1 MTLSVMLRR
10 NAAARTVVLM
20 MGTAIAVSSCSSD
33 TSSSESS
40 SPTAS
45 SSQTG
50 EASSSIE
57 AVTSAASTFL
67 ETLDDTQK
75 AEAQLEFTEDNAAA
89 WSNLPCGADCRVGIE
104 FSTLD
109 EAQLSAAKAVLQA
122 AMGTADG
129 EGYDQAMQ
137 ILAADDVLG
146 AYQTA
151 NPGAGPGGGGG
162 TPPSGSPDG
171 GTAPSG
177 APDTSGTAPTG
188 DVDSSAGAA
197 QGGGGGGYSSGNYYL
212 GILGTPSD
220 DGSWQVH
227 FGGHHLA
234 VNITYSDGAVTGAT
248 PYFIGVEPKTWET
261 DGVTYAPLDAGRD
274 AMLEVLN
281 SLDEAQLTSAKLS
294 ESFTD
299 VLLGPDQDGG
309 FPETKSGISVADL
322 DADQKALVLAAM
334 VPWVSVADADTQAAL
349 MKTYEDELD
358 QTYISYS
365 GNTALE
371 AQGDYVR
378 IDGPSVWIE
387 FVCQNGV
394 VYSDQIHYHTI
405 WRDHTRD
412 YGGEFSF

>member
-1 MTLSVMLRR
+1 MAL
-10 NAAARTVVLM
+10 
-20 MGTAIAVSSCSSD
+20 SSCSSD
-33 TSSSESS
+33 TSNSDSSGATPATSTAASTDSS
-40 SPTAS
+40 V
-45 SSQTG
+45 
-50 EASSSIE
+50 E
-57 AVTSAASTFL
+57 AVTTAANAFL
-67 ETLDDTQK
+67 DTLDDTQQT
-75 AEAQLEFTEDNAAA
+75 EARLEFTEDNATA

-109 EAQLSAAKAVLQA
+109 EDQLTSAKALLQA
-122 AMGTADG
+122 AMGTAKG
-129 EGYDQAMQ
+129 QGYDQAMQ

-146 AYQTA
+146 TAQTTRS
-151 NPGAGPGGGGG
+151 GSGGEGGG
-162 TPPSGSPDG
+162 TPPVGGPSVA

-177 APDTSGTAPTG
+177 APSDAAGVPPG
-188 DVDSSAGAA
+188 DGESTD
-197 QGGGGGGYSSGNYYL
+197 GGGGGGGGAYSSGNYYL
-212 GILGTPSD
+212 AILGTPSD

-234 VNITYSDGAVTGAT
+234 VNLTYAGGVVAGAT

-261 DGVTYAPLDAGRD
+261 DGVTYAPLDAGRE
-274 AMLEVLN
+274 AMLAVLS
-281 SLDEAQLTSAKLS
+281 SLDETQLASAKLT

-309 FPETKSGISVADL
+309 FPDTKTGVAVSEL
-322 DADQKALVLAAM
+322 SEDQKALVLAAM
-334 VPWVSVADADTQAAL
+334 VPWVSVADANTQESL
-349 MKTYEDELD
+349 MATYEDELD
-358 QTYISYS
+358 QTYVSYS
-365 GNTALE
+365 GGTALE
-371 AQGDYVR
+371 SQGDYVR